1 MKYTFGTSDAAA
13 ARLEEIA
20 GFFNPLAL
28 QFIRRY
34 ATAPVGSAVDLGCGP
49 GFTTDMLAEATQCEN
64 VYGLDKSDHFLK
76 MAAERFPHCTFME
89 HDVRENPFPVRAD
102 VMYVRFLLSHLKEV
116 VELVNTW
123 IPELNRSGVL
133 LIEELETVHTDP
145 EVFNTYLS
153 MSEGIVASQGAS
165 LYVGPILAEG
175 EYVADA
181 LCNECVTIPVS
192 NSQAATWFLPNAST
206 IWEENEY
213 VLARLSQSERESVR
227 EELTRL
233 RERDDGQSDIT
244 WYMRRL
250 VLRRRAS

>member
-49 GFTTDMLAEATQCEN
+49 GFTTDMLAEATQCEKA
-64 VYGLDKSDHFLK
+64 YGLDKSDHFLK
-76 MAAERFPHCTFME
+76 MASERFPHCTFME
-89 HDVRENPFPVRAD
+89 HDVRESPFPIRGDIA
-102 VMYVRFLLSHLKEV
+102 YVRFLLSHLKEV

-123 IPELNRSGVL
+123 IPELNRGGVL
-133 LIEELETVHTDP
+133 LIEELETIHTDR
-145 EVFNTYLS
+145 EVFRVYLS

-175 EYVADA
+175 EYDADA

-206 IWEENEY
+206 IWEGNEY
-213 VLARLSQSERESVR
+213 VLERLSQSERESVR

-233 RERDDGQSDIT
+233 RERDDGHSDIT